1 MAEKVVMPKLGA
13 TMESGTIDSWLI
25 EVGEEVEE
33 GDPVAEVQTDKI
45 TMEIEAESTGVLLK
59 KLYEP
64 GDTVPVQQVIAYL
77 GGPGEEIKD
86 IVEENDSYQQE
97 QNDTEI
103 KTNESNTSTEQSDIV
118 DLTNKQRNKIRRTP
132 IARKIAEE
140 NNISLE
146 NVIGTGPNE
155 RVQKIDV
162 EDYLS
167 SQEKK
172 VTPLAKKV
180 AENEQVD
187 LNKIAGTGMNQ
198 KVVKDDVL
206 NAARSS
212 VSSENGDIRKPFKG
226 MRKVIADRISDS
238 FYSAPHVTLNGEV
251 DITRVIDLR
260 KQLLPV
266 IEDLE
271 GVRVSYNE
279 VILKA
284 VAYALKKNQE
294 INISLDGEDIIQH
307 NEINIGMAVD
317 VPDGL
322 VVPVVRSV
330 DQKGLAALT
339 RETKALIKQAHDGK
353 LSIDDMNGSTFSI
366 SNLGMYAVDEFT
378 PIINQPN
385 AAILGIGRIIKKPV
399 VAEDDTVT
407 VRSMMTLSL
416 SFDHRIVDGAPA
428 ARFLTD
434 IKEVLE
440 QPYKLIV

>member
-86 IVEENDSYQQE
+86 IEEENDSYQQE

-103 KTNESNTSTEQSDIV
+103 KTNESNTTTEQTDIV
-118 DLTNKQRNKIRRTP
+118 DLTNMQRNKIRRTL

-212 VSSENGDIRKPFKG
+212 VSSENGEIRKPFKV

-294 INISLDGEDIIQH
+294 
-307 NEINIGMAVD
+307 
-317 VPDGL
+317 
-322 VVPVVRSV
+322 
-330 DQKGLAALT
+330 
-339 RETKALIKQAHDGK
+339 
-353 LSIDDMNGSTFSI
+353 
-366 SNLGMYAVDEFT
+366 
-378 PIINQPN
+378 
-385 AAILGIGRIIKKPV
+385 
-399 VAEDDTVT
+399 
-407 VRSMMTLSL
+407 
-416 SFDHRIVDGAPA
+416 
-428 ARFLTD
+428 
-434 IKEVLE
+434 
-440 QPYKLIV
+440 

>member
-1 MAEKVVMPKLGA
+1 
-13 TMESGTIDSWLI
+13 
-25 EVGEEVEE
+25 
-33 GDPVAEVQTDKI
+33 
-45 TMEIEAESTGVLLK
+45 
-59 KLYEP
+59 
-64 GDTVPVQQVIAYL
+64 
-77 GGPGEEIKD
+77 
-86 IVEENDSYQQE
+86 VEENDSYQQE

-167 SQEKK
+167 SQEKE

-294 INISLDGEDIIQH
+294 NNISSDCEDILQH
-307 NEINIGMAVD
+307 NEINIGLAVD

-322 VVPVVRSV
+322 VVPVVTSV
-330 DQKGLAALT
+330 HQKWLAALT
-339 RETKALIKQAHDGK
+339 RDTKALIKQAHDRK
-353 LSIDDMNGSTFSI
+353 LSIDDMNGST
-366 SNLGMYAVDEFT
+366 
-378 PIINQPN
+378 
-385 AAILGIGRIIKKPV
+385 
-399 VAEDDTVT
+399 
-407 VRSMMTLSL
+407 
-416 SFDHRIVDGAPA
+416 
-428 ARFLTD
+428 
-434 IKEVLE
+434 
-440 QPYKLIV
+440 